1 MASTGTPSGPLLVG
15 WKLPGSAHPVGQAR
29 SLEQRQIFHLSLS
42 HRLPPDRS
50 LGTRANIPC
59 LPSLS
64 REAVLGGDSQVEE
77 SLRARSVLGC
87 KNNPASRALPL
98 PGSFPAPPLCQTPP
112 PHQAPYSL
120 CPSLTL
126 PLLHPISQSPLKM
139 MDLVGGAQHQPWS
152 PQPQRIDPIVIG
164 TQKRFN
170 I

>member
-29 SLEQRQIFHLSLS
+29 SPEQRQIFHLSLS
-42 HRLPPDRS
+42 HRFPPDRF

-59 LPSLS
+59 LSTLS

-98 PGSFPAPPLCQTPP
+98 PGSSPAPPLCQPPP

-120 CPSLTL
+120 RPSLTL

-139 MDLVGGAQHQPWS
+139 MDLVGGEGHSTS
-152 PQPQRIDPIVIG
+152 PGPHSRRESIQL
-164 TQKRFN
+164 
-170 I
+170 